1 METQLQEEFSRW
13 LSNGTW
19 RWTTYATLTFS
30 RPMRKDALRF
40 AKAWVRWIA
49 RTANEVWG
57 FCFQE
62 THWDGQRLHVHCL
75 LSVRRNL
82 LQQPSNEEMW
92 SWWYRKFGRAV
103 VTDFRATQKKGQ
115 KLSQPTSIV
124 FDQLATYLTKYV
136 VKEGGSGGFDWDF
149 YQFCGGIEVEIKAD
163 SGIMRKIP
171 RYFNQKEG

>member
-1 METQLQEEFSRW
+1 METQLQEEFAQW

-30 RPMRKDALRF
+30 RPMKKDALRF
-40 AKAWVRWIA
+40 AQAWVRWIA
-49 RTANEVWG
+49 RTAAEVSG

-82 LQQPSNEEMW
+82 LHEPSNKEMW
-92 SWWYRKFGRAV
+92 SWWHRKFGRAV
-103 VTDFRATQKKGQ
+103 VTDFRATQTKER
-115 KLSQPTSIV
+115 KLSPNNTLV

-136 VKEGGSGGFDWDF
+136 VKEGGKGGFDWDYF
-149 YQFCGGIEVEIKAD
+149 AYSSGIELDYKGNRVYK
-163 SGIMRKIP
+163 GK
-171 RYFNQKEG
+171 NQP